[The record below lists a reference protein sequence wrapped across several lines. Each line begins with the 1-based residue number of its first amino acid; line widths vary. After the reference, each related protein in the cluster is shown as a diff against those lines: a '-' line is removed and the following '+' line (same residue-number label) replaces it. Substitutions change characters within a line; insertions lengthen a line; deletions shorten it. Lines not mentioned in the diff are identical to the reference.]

1 MGECAC
7 VVGACVYTVFVKNKI
22 SFLKCNL
29 PHSFYLI
36 HWIIAAVCVCIHMG
50 ECACITCFKENQ
62 LSKNAIYPVLFSLF
76 TGLSL
81 PRRICWCSML
91 IAAKQ
96 IRFSFYGCGPPIHT
110 TQDTYI
116 EEHGR
121 LSNGKSLSRGPC
133 ICIALVPDPRSSIIL
148 HWFGQIS
155 YGIPEMIIMDAEF
168 HKYVHKTGHLIW
180 N

>member
-1 MGECAC
+1 MQLTPILFILFIGLLLLCVSAFIWVSVHASCALM
-7 VVGACVYTVFVKNKI
+7 FV
-22 SFLKCNL
+22 L
-29 PHSFYLI
+29 
-36 HWIIAAVCVCIHMG
+36 
-50 ECACITCFKENQ
+50 CFKKNQ

-76 TGLSL
+76 TGLLL

-148 HWFGQIS
+148 HWFGQVS